1 MTDAEVL
8 LATADRLLTEVV
20 PATTGLWPRTVALA
34 TRAAL
39 ELELD
44 AYWSRV
50 RPEVGAAPIRAQLLL
65 LTSYADADADAD
77 VARGATQAWHGLS
90 RGSHHHAYELAPTAA
105 ELRDWLDTVR
115 RLVARLR

>member
-8 LATADRLLTEVV
+8 LDTADRLLTEVV
-20 PATTGLWPRTVALA
+20 PGTTGLWPRTVALA

-44 AYWSRV
+44 AYWARV
-50 RPEVGAAPIRAQLLL
+50 RPEVAAAPARAQLLL
-65 LTSYADADADAD
+65 LTSYAGAD
-77 VARGATQAWHGLS
+77 VARDATQAWHGLS

-115 RLVARLR
+115 RLVARQR